1 MLDYSVL
8 NEVIFYI
15 MKYKKK
21 LDNIQVLSAPE
32 FDKKIKFNGLGSQV
46 SALFKVAS
54 YQLGAI

>member
-54 YQLGAI
+54 YQL